1 MRKYKIGDKIIITKG
16 HYEGKSGTITNSM
29 GHIFEIHLDEEM
41 TQRQCGCI
49 YCEFNSFYS
58 YDEITMDI
66 IQHRENIID
75 EILNEN

>member
-1 MRKYKIGDKIIITKG
+1 MRKYKIGDKIIITKS

-41 TQRQCGCI
+41 TH
-49 YCEFNSFYS
+49 EFNSFYS